1 MLEDLYFSALERADQ
16 KPGSYSGKLNFQLK
30 PKKRSDAS
38 AKVILRY
45 LFEIMK
51 ANEAGIKAD
60 IDTEFLHDYRIAI
73 RRTRSALSQIRNV
86 FPAEVTEYFKGEFR
100 TLGQRTSDLR
110 DLDVYL
116 MSEDEFEARLPAAM
130 HQDIVPLFEH
140 LRLLREQALE
150 EVREGLS
157 SSEYAKVLGE
167 WEAFLSKLDITFNRQ
182 RSRKQQLK
190 EILDPFREEYDLI
203 ILDTPPTINILAENI
218 FNAADDL
225 LVPLIPSTLSI
236 QTHAQLLSFL
246 KKNKYRSNG
255 VYSFFSFVDGRK
267 KMHRELAT
275 WARGN
280 FNGVLRS
287 VIPYLS
293 HVEQMGIY
301 REPVPAF
308 APASRAS
315 KAYQELWEEIHQEI
329 LCERK

>member
-1 MLEDLYFSALERADQ
+1 MTILALYSNKGGVGKTAAAVNLAYLAAQSGLVTLICDLDPQASATFYFRV
-16 KPGSYSGKLNFQLK
+16 KPKLK
-30 PKKRSDAS
+30 PKARGLVRAHKPIDRS
-38 AKVILRY
+38 
-45 LFEIMK
+45 
-51 ANEAGIKAD
+51 IKG
-60 IDTEFLHDYRIAI
+60 TDYEN
-73 RRTRSALSQIRNV
+73 L
-86 FPAEVTEYFKGEFR
+86 
-100 TLGQRTSDLR
+100 DL
-110 DLDVYL
+110 
-116 MSEDEFEARLPAAM
+116 LPADFT
-130 HQDIVPLFEH
+130 H
-140 LRLLREQALE
+140 RN
-150 EVREGLS
+150 
-157 SSEYAKVLGE
+157 
-167 WEAFLSKLDITFNRQ
+167 LDITFNRQ
-182 RSRKQQLK
+182 RNRKQQLK
-190 EILDPFREEYDLI
+190 EILNPFREEYDLI

-280 FNGVLRS
+280 FNGFLRS

-329 LCERK
+329 LNERK